1 MGGARWPEALPVSRV
16 GQGCVPGGSARARPT
31 FPLAAK
37 SRYLSISLT
46 HDLGGNNTRHRN
58 STSGEQHPVAEAQTH
73 DALTQVLIAN
83 DGEVLARLRLSAAEA
98 ARVCNVTPRQ
108 LIYWTKKGL
117 VKPSTDGDHD
127 YDVFA
132 MEKVIRI
139 RQALEKG
146 HSLEKAAQL
155 VQREISTLQAEAKR
169 LEEMPPDALE
179 DELRTRLERLEARI
193 NELRRALPASLTI
206 ARLRKAVAVLA
217 RLDAQG
223 ALEGTQ
229 TNGDSAKA
237 VALRLGRAIDELELL
252 LREVQPVGA

>member
-1 MGGARWPEALPVSRV
+1 M
-16 GQGCVPGGSARARPT
+16 
-31 FPLAAK
+31 
-37 SRYLSISLT
+37 
-46 HDLGGNNTRHRN
+46 
-58 STSGEQHPVAEAQTH
+58 AEAQTH

-117 VKPSTDGDHD
+117 VKPSSNGDHD

-155 VQREISTLQAEAKR
+155 VQREMGTLQAEAKR
-169 LEEMPPDALE
+169 LDEMLPDALE
-179 DELRTRLERLEARI
+179 DELR
-193 NELRRALPASLTI
+193 
-206 ARLRKAVAVLA
+206 A

-223 ALEGTQ
+223 ALENKQ
-229 TNGDSAKA
+229 TNDDSAKT
-237 VALRLGRAIDELELL
+237 VALRLGQAIDELEML

>member
-1 MGGARWPEALPVSRV
+1 M
-16 GQGCVPGGSARARPT
+16 
-31 FPLAAK
+31 
-37 SRYLSISLT
+37 
-46 HDLGGNNTRHRN
+46 
-58 STSGEQHPVAEAQTH
+58 AEAETT

-117 VKPSTDGDHD
+117 VKPSADGDHD
-127 YDVFA
+127 YDVYA

-139 RQALEKG
+139 RQALERG
-146 HSLEKAAQL
+146 HSLEKAAQV
-155 VQREISTLQAEAKR
+155 VQRDMGALQAEAKR
-169 LEEMPPDALE
+169 LDEMPPDDLE
-179 DELRTRLERLEARI
+179 NELRARLERFESRI

-223 ALEGTQ
+223 TLDGSHA
-229 TNGDSAKA
+229 NGDTAKA

-252 LREVQPVGA
+252 LREVQPAGA